1 MEPLLRIRDLSVTV
15 LSPGLE
21 LPVLHQVDLE
31 LYPGRATVLLGPSG
45 SGKSTLAA
53 LILGVLPLG
62 QYRVDSGAIFWQEEG
77 AVVDLLT
84 LEPARRQAWWGRRI
98 AQIFQEPGAALNP
111 VLTVGDQLLEVCGRQ
126 QADAMNALLMR
137 LGLGPGEYLDR
148 YPWQLSGG
156 QQQRILLAMSLFP
169 RPALL
174 LADEPTAALDRHHQ
188 QAFLDLLGRRIREE
202 NPPAL
207 LLVTHDRKVAAGI
220 ADEVVLLEGGRVIR
234 KGLPMEILPQTTA
247 LQPFV
252 TPEKAAGAAPLTAL
266 LELLDLRAGYLP
278 DQTAIQVDHL
288 RVSPGEIL
296 GLAGPSGGGKTSLLR
311 AILGLLP
318 WQKGQRLSLGS
329 EPAPE
334 QLGRLFPLIYQDPG
348 RSFNPALTI
357 GQAFAEIRRY
367 QVGPGPDPRDVLS
380 RLGLSVES
388 LDRRP
393 HQFSGGQKQRLA
405 IARALLGQP
414 RVLLCDEPFSSLD
427 ADLRDAFLVQLRQL
441 CREEGLAALLVAHD
455 LPMLLTHCDRV
466 ALIDQGRLQR
476 MDTPEGLLDQPDRLF
491 RILLA

>member
-15 LSPGLE
+15 LSPGRE
-21 LPVLHQVDLE
+21 LPVLHQVSLE
-31 LYPGRATVLLGPSG
+31 LFPGRTTVLLGPSG

-53 LILGVLPLG
+53 LILGILPLG
-62 QYRVDSGAIFWQEEG
+62 QYRVDGGSILWQEEG

-84 LEPARRQAWWGRRI
+84 LDPARRQAWWGRRI
-98 AQIFQEPGAALNP
+98 GQIFQEPGPALNP
-111 VLTVGDQLLEVCGRQ
+111 VLKVREQLMEVCGRQ
-126 QADAMNALLMR
+126 RADVMDTLLAR
-137 LGLGPGEYLDR
+137 LGLDPRECLDR

-156 QQQRILLAMSLFP
+156 QQQRILLAMTLFP

-188 QAFLDLLGRRIREE
+188 QAFLDVLGLQLQEAH
-202 NPPAL
+202 PPAL
-207 LLVTHDRKVAAGI
+207 LLVTHDRQVAAGI

-234 KGLPMEILPQTTA
+234 RGPPMEILPPPTA

-252 TPEKAAGAAPLTAL
+252 TPPKAAGADPPTAL
-266 LELLDLRAGYLP
+266 LELLALRAGYLP
-278 DQTAIQVDHL
+278 ERPAIQVDQL

-311 AILGLLP
+311 AILGLMP
-318 WQKGQRLSLGS
+318 WQSGRRLSLGS

-357 GQAFAEIRRY
+357 GQAFAAIRRY
-367 QVGPGPDPRDVLS
+367 QAGTGPDPSEVLA
-380 RLGLSVES
+380 RLRLPEDS
-388 LDRRP
+388 LERRP

-405 IARALLGQP
+405 IARALLGRP

-427 ADLRDAFLVQLRQL
+427 ADLRGDFLGLLRQL
-441 CREEGLAALLVAHD
+441 CREEGLAVLLVAHD
-455 LPMLLTHCDRV
+455 LPLLLAHCDHI
-466 ALIDQGRLQR
+466 ALVDQGALQR
-476 MDTPEGLLDQPDRLF
+476 SDTPQGLLERPDPLFQRLMV
-491 RILLA
+491 